1 MTNKSNAVSFRLD
14 PDLQSTVNQ
23 WLNKHP
29 GINMS
34 RLANL
39 AIRSYVSNDQ
49 VLEAV
54 ETVKA
59 SDKKVKNLT
68 QKMMKKHAH
77 MLEKLK

>member
-1 MTNKSNAVSFRLD
+1 MTNKSSAISFRLD
-14 PDLQSTVNQ
+14 PDLQSMVNQ

-39 AIRSYVSNDQ
+39 AIRGYVSNDQ

-54 ETVKA
+54 KTVHA
-59 SDKKVKNLT
+59 SKKDVQSSLK
-68 QKMMKKHAH
+68 KMMKKHKKT
-77 MLEKLK
+77 MDELK